1 VTKRG
6 SDRGRTSGGDDDAL
20 AFAEAMRGA
29 KPLPAAVRGPLPAAP
44 RSPGAS
50 PGRGRIPARP
60 QVDAYEAPAEG
71 LTQSSAFAVVT
82 TGGSIEGRGR
92 GVDAKLLRR
101 LKAGELPVEA
111 RLDLHGHAR
120 ADALDAL
127 ERFFESARA
136 AGKRCLLVIHGRGA
150 HSRDDAPVLKP
161 LVWRWLA
168 ASPSSASAV
177 LAFASARPGQGGDG
191 ATLVLLRKPGR

>member
-1 VTKRG
+1 MTKRG
-6 SDRGRTSGGDDDAL
+6 GDRAGTGAGDDDAL

-29 KPLPAAVRGPLPAAP
+29 KPLPAAVRAPLPAAP
-44 RSPGAS
+44 RPRAAPPG
-50 PGRGRIPARP
+50 PGRLAARSRP
-60 QVDAYEAPAEG
+60 EAYEAPLEG
-71 LTQSSAFAVVT
+71 LTQSSAFAVET

-92 GVDAKLLRR
+92 GVDVKLLRR
-101 LKAGELPVEA
+101 LKAGEVTVEA

-127 ERFFESARA
+127 ERFFERARA
-136 AGKRCLLVIHGRGA
+136 EGKRCLLVIHGRGA
-150 HSRDDAPVLKP
+150 HSQDDAPVLKP

-168 ASPSSASAV
+168 ASPASAFAV